1 MPRRRWHCTC
11 FSECPRIFFISHL
24 SSPLSLDNMHEI
36 MIITFALPAT
46 SNTRNVFV
54 RLILNEIFFSL
65 IPPPSLVLFDILF
78 SFENCT
84 WESHRSVWSTSLILT
99 AFAQINFLC
108 VWHAIF
114 ENLRN
119 SVRTLWGYSYPN
131 FEPCV
136 NNHFE
141 QCDALY
147 IRSLRVWHV
156 EGLRS
161 HLKRNTVL

>member
-36 MIITFALPAT
+36 MVITFALPAT

-119 SVRTLWGYSYPN
+119 SVRTLWGYSYTQTLN
-131 FEPCV
+131 RV
-136 NNHFE
+136 SITISNNAMHFTS
-141 QCDALY
+141 DLY
-147 IRSLRVWHV
+147 AFDT
-156 EGLRS
+156 
-161 HLKRNTVL
+161 LKDYVRI